1 MYRLKLRSRN
11 RTNQG
16 LKDLRFDKRVVF
28 RMGSTTP
35 NEQISRYPIDLEIN
49 TVEGCANCMDKR
61 TMKRLFEE
69 SNIKQAEWF
78 TCSTKEEL
86 TDTFIE
92 KFHEWNHGCIAKRY
106 NSSQGNGLFYI
117 RTLDDIDPFIDFIEG
132 EHNLPKYI
140 FEKYS
145 TFSREYRL
153 HVSILNGC
161 FYACRKMLRSDA
173 EERWQRHDNNSVWV
187 LEENPLFN
195 RPETWD
201 EIEEECVRALEA
213 LKLDVG
219 ALDIKVAADGR
230 FFIMECNSAPGLG
243 QIGLEK
249 YKKELENIVEWSQ

>member
-16 LKDLRFDKRVVF
+16 LKDLRFNKRVIF

-35 NEQISRYPIDLEIN
+35 NERISKYPIDLEIN

-61 TMKRLFEE
+61 TMKHLFEE
-69 SNIKQAEWF
+69 NNIKQAEWF

-86 TDTFIE
+86 TNTLTE
-92 KFHEWNHGCIAKRY
+92 KFHDWNHGCIAKRY
-106 NSSQGNGLFYI
+106 NSSQGHGLFYI
-117 RTLDDIDPFIDFIEG
+117 RTLDDINSFIDFIGG
-132 EHNLPKYI
+132 EHNLTKYI

-153 HVSILNGC
+153 HVSHLNGC
-161 FYACRKMLRSDA
+161 FYACRKMLRNDA
-173 EERWQRHDNNSVWV
+173 EDRWQRHDNNSVWI

-195 RPETWD
+195 YPDTWD

-213 LKLDVG
+213 LKLDIG
-219 ALDIKVAADGR
+219 AFDIKVATDGR

-243 QIGLEK
+243 EIGLEK
-249 YKKELENIVEWSQ
+249 YKEELKTIVEWNQ